1 MYVFTV
7 YRAVLAHPPKTING
21 KFRVTEQG
29 EMITQNFG
37 SIGVA
42 ERTLDIYTAAVLAE
56 KFSTHV
62 DPRAEWRAQM
72 DRLSEISCEAYRKV
86 IQVLVSQ
93 INICLW
99 WYLRHFHSCSF
110 YERADVKCVSNVYA
124 RAYRRSDSF
133 AISALPPRSL
143 SWAA

>member
-1 MYVFTV
+1 
-7 YRAVLAHPPKTING
+7 LAHPPKTING

-86 IQVLVSQ
+86 IQVLKLQMYIGGGIFVLSHTLLVTSYFQ
-93 INICLW
+93 
-99 WYLRHFHSCSF
+99 
-110 YERADVKCVSNVYA
+110 
-124 RAYRRSDSF
+124 F
-133 AISALPPRSL
+133 ALKS
-143 SWAA
+143 